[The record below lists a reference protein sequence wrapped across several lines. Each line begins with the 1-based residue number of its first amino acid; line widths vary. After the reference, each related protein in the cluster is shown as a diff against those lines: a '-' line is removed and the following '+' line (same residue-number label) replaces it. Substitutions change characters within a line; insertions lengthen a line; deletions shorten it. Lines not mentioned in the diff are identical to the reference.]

1 MERIVDLSH
10 KVLSLFLNG
19 IYRHLF
25 RSIIFREY
33 FYILV
38 LNMNYSDRIL
48 NTPSS
53 FVREILKVL
62 GDPEIISFAGG
73 LPNPISFPIPAMQ
86 EAIDGAIQKYGSKLF
101 QYSTTEG
108 LVPLKETIAARY
120 KSRFGLDFSPD
131 DILLTAGSQQGLDL
145 IGKVM
150 LNKGD
155 QVLIEEPGYL
165 GAIQALSLTEPEFLA
180 VPLENDGIDVG
191 KLEDTL
197 KKNKVKVM
205 YTVPNFQN
213 PTGLTYSL
221 EKRQAVCEVLAKY
234 DVLLIEDDP
243 YGELRFR
250 GESLPYIGAGYLD
263 EQSVLMGSF
272 SKTVTPG
279 MRLGYIV
286 TKNRELMRYLVT
298 AKQGSDLHTSIFV
311 QYAINEYLI
320 NNSYEDHIKKIVDL
334 YGHQASCM
342 LAAMDEYFPKN
353 VSYTR
358 PEGGMFMWVTM
369 EKGRSAMELF
379 NKAMEKKVAFVPG
392 NPFYVGT
399 PDVNT
404 FRLNYTNATE
414 EIIREGIKRL
424 GSCL

>member
-1 MERIVDLSH
+1 MTNIG
-10 KVLSLFLNG
+10 F
-19 IYRHLF
+19 I
-25 RSIIFREY
+25 
-33 FYILV
+33 
-38 LNMNYSDRIL
+38 MNYSDRIL

-53 FVREILKVL
+53 FIRDILKVL

-73 LPNPISFPIPAMQ
+73 LPNPISFPIEAMKQ
-86 EAIDGAIQKYGSKLF
+86 AIDSAIGKYGSRLF

-108 LVPLKETIAARY
+108 LVSLKETIAARY
-120 KSRFGLDFSPD
+120 KKRFGLEFSPD
-131 DILLTAGSQQGLDL
+131 DILLTNGSQQALDL

-165 GAIQALSLTEPEFLA
+165 GAIQALSLCEPQFLS
-180 VPLENDGIDVG
+180 VPLENDGIDTE
-191 KLEDTL
+191 KLEEVL
-197 KKNKVKVM
+197 KHHSVKVM

-221 EKRQAVCEVLAKY
+221 EKRKAVRDILSRY
-234 DVLLIEDDP
+234 DVVLVEDDP
-243 YGELRFR
+243 YGELRFQ
-250 GESLPYIGAGYLD
+250 GESLPYIGGGYLD
-263 EQSVLMGSF
+263 EQSILMGSF

-279 MRLGYIV
+279 MRLGYLA
-286 TKNRELMRYLVT
+286 TRNKQLMRYLVT
-298 AKQGSDLHTSIFV
+298 AKQGSDLHTSIFT
-311 QYAINEYLI
+311 QYSINEYLI
-320 NNSYEDHIKKIVDL
+320 NNSYEDHIRKIVDL
-334 YGHQASCM
+334 YGKQASCM
-342 LAAMDEYFPKN
+342 LAAMDKYFPKS

-379 NKAMEKKVAFVPG
+379 NKAMQKKVAFVPG
-392 NPFYVGT
+392 NPFYVGA

-414 EIIREGIKRL
+414 EIIEEGIKRL
-424 GSCL
+424 GSIL

>member
-1 MERIVDLSH
+1 MTNIG
-10 KVLSLFLNG
+10 F
-19 IYRHLF
+19 I
-25 RSIIFREY
+25 
-33 FYILV
+33 
-38 LNMNYSDRIL
+38 MNYSDRIL

-53 FVREILKVL
+53 FIRDILKVL

-73 LPNPISFPIPAMQ
+73 LPNPISFPIEAMKQ
-86 EAIDGAIQKYGSKLF
+86 AIDSAIGKYGSRLF

-108 LVPLKETIAARY
+108 LVSLKETIAARY
-120 KSRFGLDFSPD
+120 KKRFGLEFSPD
-131 DILLTAGSQQGLDL
+131 DILLTNGSQQALDL

-165 GAIQALSLTEPEFLA
+165 GAIQALSLCEPQFLS
-180 VPLENDGIDVG
+180 VPLENDGIDTE
-191 KLEDTL
+191 KLEEVL
-197 KKNKVKVM
+197 KHHSVKVM

-221 EKRQAVCEVLAKY
+221 EKRKAVRDILSRY
-234 DVLLIEDDP
+234 DVILVEDDP
-243 YGELRFR
+243 YGELRFQ
-250 GESLPYIGAGYLD
+250 GESLPYIGGGYLD
-263 EQSVLMGSF
+263 EQSILMGSF

-279 MRLGYIV
+279 MRLGYLA
-286 TKNRELMRYLVT
+286 TRNKQLMRYLVT
-298 AKQGSDLHTSIFV
+298 AKQGSDLHTSIFT
-311 QYAINEYLI
+311 QYSINEYLI
-320 NNSYEDHIKKIVDL
+320 NNSYEDHIRKIVDL
-334 YGHQASCM
+334 YGKQASCM
-342 LAAMDEYFPKN
+342 LAAMDKYFPKS

-379 NKAMEKKVAFVPG
+379 NKAMQKKVAFVPG
-392 NPFYVGT
+392 NPFYVGA

-414 EIIREGIKRL
+414 EIIEEGIKRL
-424 GSCL
+424 GSIL

>member
-1 MERIVDLSH
+1 MD
-10 KVLSLFLNG
+10 NYTDTG
-19 IYRHLF
+19 I
-25 RSIIFREY
+25 I
-33 FYILV
+33 
-38 LNMNYSDRIL
+38 MNYSDRIL

-53 FVREILKVL
+53 FIRDILKVL

-73 LPNPISFPIPAMQ
+73 LPNPISFPISAMQ
-86 EAIDGAIQKYGSKLF
+86 EAIDNAVKKYGSKLF

-120 KSRFGLDFSPD
+120 KKRFGLTFSPD
-131 DILLTAGSQQGLDL
+131 DILLTNGSQQALDL

-165 GAIQALSLTEPEFLA
+165 GAIQALSLCEPEFLS
-180 VPLENDGIDVG
+180 VPLENDGINIE
-191 KLEDTL
+191 KLAETL
-197 KKNKVKVM
+197 RKNKVKVM
-205 YTVPNFQN
+205 YSVPNFQN

-221 EKRQAVCEVLAKY
+221 EKRKAVRDILAKY
-234 DVLLIEDDP
+234 DVVLVEDDP
-243 YGELRFR
+243 YGELRFH
-250 GESLPYIGAGYLD
+250 GESLPYIGAGHLD
-263 EQSVLMGSF
+263 EQSILMGSF

-279 MRLGYIV
+279 MRLGFVV
-286 TKNRELMRYLVT
+286 TKNKQLMRYLVT
-298 AKQGSDLHTSIFV
+298 AKQGSDLHTNVFT
-311 QYAINEYLI
+311 QYAIYEYLTH
-320 NNSYEDHIKKIVDL
+320 NSYEDHIKRIVDL
-334 YGHQASCM
+334 YGRQASTM
-342 LAAMDEYFPKN
+342 LAAMDEYFPKT

-392 NPFYVGT
+392 NPFYVGS

-404 FRLNYTNATE
+404 FRLNYTNAID
-414 EIIREGIKRL
+414 EIIQEGIKRL
-424 GSCL
+424 GSIL

>member
-1 MERIVDLSH
+1 MD
-10 KVLSLFLNG
+10 KDFDAG
-19 IYRHLF
+19 IT
-25 RSIIFREY
+25 
-33 FYILV
+33 
-38 LNMNYSDRIL
+38 MNYSNRIL

-53 FVREILKVL
+53 FIRDILKVL

-73 LPNPISFPIPAMQ
+73 LPNPISFPIKEMQ
-86 EAIDGAIQKYGSKLF
+86 QAIEDAIRKYGSKLF

-120 KSRFGLDFSPD
+120 RKRFGLDFSPD
-131 DILLTAGSQQGLDL
+131 DILLTNGSQQALDL

-165 GAIQALSLTEPEFLA
+165 GAIQALSLCEPEFLS
-180 VPLENDGIDVG
+180 VPLENDGIDVQ
-191 KLEDTL
+191 KLEETL
-197 KKNKVKVM
+197 QKNKVKVM

-221 EKRQAVCEVLAKY
+221 EKRKAVREVLAKY
-234 DVLLIEDDP
+234 DTVLVEDDP
-243 YGELRFR
+243 YGELRFQ

-263 EQSVLMGSF
+263 EQSILMGSF

-279 MRLGYIV
+279 MRLGYVV
-286 TKNRELMRYLVT
+286 TKNKQLMRYLVT
-298 AKQGSDLHTSIFV
+298 AKQGSDLHTNVFN
-311 QYAINEYLI
+311 QYAINEYLT

-334 YGHQASCM
+334 YGQQASTM
-342 LAAMDEYFPKN
+342 LAAMDEYFPKT

-392 NPFYVGT
+392 NPFYVGA

-414 EIIREGIKRL
+414 DIIQEGIKRL
-424 GSCL
+424 GSIL